1 MKRNKL
7 FALSCLTF
15 LLSGCNIVIFPAE
28 SSSQQS
34 GSIESQAS
42 EPGSISSEGSQEGQS
57 EETSVA
63 PHESTESHDQESQ
76 GEPPL
81 SEESQTT
88 TESTS
93 QGGQESQSEG
103 SSQDSQESQS
113 AAHDGK
119 SIATAYTVEEIL
131 ANVSFTT
138 TPSAEIYYVT
148 GKCVAT
154 DEYVDKNNG
163 RYSYYFEGHTKEDAV
178 PFQMY
183 SGVFEN
189 GDKSRQS
196 LAGCTIT
203 FHGKAFIFQK
213 SGQPDIYEIGYKK
226 DEASNPIIDVVN
238 GEPVVPSTS
247 ESQSEQESQGGQE
260 SQTSQQSESIPE
272 PEGYYEGANTSSP
285 STLLSSL
292 RTIISSNVKNLGY
305 DGLWNAYKTVDKR
318 PDGYL
323 QDIYSDMTNYTI
335 GGSAQGHSASA
346 EGDGYNREH
355 TIPKSWWGG
364 GTSNQGCDIF
374 IVYPSDTYING
385 MRSNYSFGEV
395 DTISKQS
402 HNGFCKL
409 GPSDI
414 SSYTGTV
421 FEPADK
427 WKGDMARVYFYAL
440 TRWSGAYNWTSDKGS
455 SCFSGSTSKN
465 FGLTDY
471 AKNLF
476 LKWHRDDPPDEW
488 EIGRNGRAQAV
499 QGNRN
504 PYIDNPEWADFI
516 WG

>member
-76 GEPPL
+76 GEPTL

-103 SSQDSQESQS
+103 SSQGSQESQS

-119 SIATAYTVEEIL
+119 SIATAYTVDEMIEVMSDYT
-131 ANVSFTT
+131 VSQEST
-138 TPSAEIYYVT
+138 IDYYVT
-148 GKCVAT
+148 GKAIT
-154 DEYVDKNNG
+154 
-163 RYSYYFEGHTKEDAV
+163 SYYDSTHSSFTCYFENHGEDSNV
-178 PFQMY
+178 PFQLY
-183 SGVFEN
+183 SGVL
-189 GDKSRQS
+189 SAS
-196 LAGCTIT
+196 LSGSYSDLTNKT
-203 FHGKAFIFQK
+203 LVFHGRAYLFQK
-213 SGQPDIYEIGYKK
+213 NNKNIYEIAYVGSGSKI
-226 DEASNPIIDVVN
+226 NPTIDMVVDDGGQTETSDSTN
-238 GEPVVPSTS
+238 PTS
-247 ESQSEQESQGGQE
+247 ESTSSE
-260 SQTSQQSESIPE
+260 TSVIP
-272 PEGYYEGANTSSP
+272 PTPQGYYEGADISSP
-285 STLLSSL
+285 IKLFSSL
-292 RTIISSNVKNLGY
+292 RTIISSNFHSIGY
-305 DGLWNAYKTVDKR
+305 DNLWKAYETVDKR

-323 QDIYSDMTNYTI
+323 QDIYSDMTNYKI
-335 GGSAQGHSASA
+335 GGSAQGASYKQ
-346 EGDGYNREH
+346 EGDAYNREH
-355 TIPKSWWGG
+355 TIPQSWWGK
-364 GTSNQGCDIF
+364 GTANQGCDIF
-374 IVYPSDTYING
+374 IVYPSDGYINN

-402 HNGFCKL
+402 HNGFCKF
-409 GPSDI
+409 GTSAI
-414 SSYTGTV
+414 SSYSESV

-427 WKGDMARVYFYAL
+427 WKGDMARAYFYAL